1 MTFRHRFHQV
11 RGTGETGGTDPEG
24 PEVGIL
30 TQNKIEGEAQES
42 WIFGCSASILSCTVI
57 SVLQL
62 DFRWVQVTMLY
73 RTTCVMAKLNEIHQN
88 AECETWCCT
97 VLFKSKWIW

>member
-11 RGTGETGGTDPEG
+11 RGTGGTGGTDPEG

-62 DFRWVQVTMLY
+62 DFSMGASDNAL
-73 RTTCVMAKLNEIHQN
+73 QN
-88 AECETWCCT
+88 YLRDGKVE
-97 VLFKSKWIW
+97 